1 MPEKKTRIRIHSP
14 TTIHGFSSLRSGTA
28 PLSSFPSRRCLLPE
42 FPGASLLFVM
52 VIQWRWPLPL
62 HEPREKT
69 RRTAIF
75 RLGRS
80 DFYKLTVGDHPLCR
94 IMKHLATL
102 FYYVIDEEL
111 VYCIE
116 RAGKCGPGFV
126 FFRLCLVAALPPGL
140 ICRNGIGR
148 RDWLAVSCCLAD
160 RKKLQPEGRRIA
172 IISYSPMPVALR
184 RFSIATLCQKKTPD
198 TRSPSSVLR
207 LYYAPSLPSSPIL
220 HRSQVES
227 SFPNDLTVPTPHLD
241 IFPGF
246 SGRLG

>member
-1 MPEKKTRIRIHSP
+1 MRRKPKVKEKKGKREQLSKKKTRIRIHSP

-42 FPGASLLFVM
+42 FPGASLLIVM

-102 FYYVIDEEL
+102 FFYMVSTRSSSTVL
-111 VYCIE
+111 SE
-116 RAGKCGPGFV
+116 RASVAPASFFFV
-126 FFRLCLVAALPPGL
+126 SAWWRHCHQ
-140 ICRNGIGR
+140 
-148 RDWLAVSCCLAD
+148 D
-160 RKKLQPEGRRIA
+160 
-172 IISYSPMPVALR
+172 
-184 RFSIATLCQKKTPD
+184 
-198 TRSPSSVLR
+198 
-207 LYYAPSLPSSPIL
+207 
-220 HRSQVES
+220 
-227 SFPNDLTVPTPHLD
+227 
-241 IFPGF
+241 
-246 SGRLG
+246 